1 LNQVQNPNQWFYH
14 VLSTVSL
21 KDFRHIIQHPREMT
35 HADLPLGPK
44 PIEGTKH
51 GEAKCAELASP
62 QNEWLEPGFAPLK
75 NLICSFFRSGDGH
88 VMPLFQLEASNL
100 KR

>member
-1 LNQVQNPNQWFYH
+1 
-14 VLSTVSL
+14 
-21 KDFRHIIQHPREMT
+21 MT

-75 NLICSFFRSGDGH
+75 NLICSFFFDLEM
-88 VMPLFQLEASNL
+88 VMSCPFSNL
-100 KR
+100 KPPT